1 MRTRG
6 RRTSIVLGL
15 TAIAVLLLATP
26 AMADQFKKGPLKVF
40 ILAGQSNMEGQG
52 KIASDPKR
60 NGGKGTLEY
69 LVNNPA
75 SANRFEHL
83 RDKDGKWIVRDDVW
97 IWYLGRKGKLTVGYG
112 AKEGMIGPELGFGLV
127 LGDCLDNQVLLIKI
141 AWGGKSLAKDF
152 RPPSSGG
159 EIGPSYKELI
169 HHVKDVLANLKA
181 NFPNYDGKG
190 YQLAGFGWHQGWND
204 RINQAFN
211 DEYEK
216 NLANFIRDVRKD
228 LGVPKLPFV
237 VAETGMNGPS
247 ETHPRALSLMRA
259 QAAVAKYAEFQGTVA
274 FVGTRDFYRPPEA
287 SPSSQGYHWNNN
299 AETYFLIGTAMGE
312 AMKKLC
318 GK

>member
-1 MRTRG
+1 MRNDRQSTVVA
-6 RRTSIVLGL
+6 TL
-15 TAIAVLLLATP
+15 TVVAMLLSTVAL
-26 AMADQFKKGPLKVF
+26 ADQTKKGPLKVF

-52 KIASDPKR
+52 KIACDLKK
-60 NGGKGTLEY
+60 NGGKGSLDY
-69 LVNNPA
+69 VAHHPA
-75 SANRFEHL
+75 TAKSFKGVL
-83 RDKDGKWIVRDDVW
+83 GKDGKWIVRDNVW

-127 LGDCLDNQVLLIKI
+127 MGDCLDNQVLLIKV

-159 EIGPSYKELI
+159 EVGPSYKELI
-169 HHVKDVLANLKA
+169 RHVKDVLANLKTH
-181 NFPNYDGKG
+181 FPDYDGKG

-204 RINQAFN
+204 RINQAYN

-216 NLANFIRDVRKD
+216 NLANLIRDVRKD

-237 VAETGMNGPS
+237 IAETGMSGPS

-259 QAAVAKYAEFQGTVA
+259 QAAVAKYAEFQGNVA
-274 FVGTRDFYRPPEA
+274 FVGTKEFYRPPEK